1 MFKRWFDRFV
11 GLFDPAGVKKYI
23 TQVTLILV
31 SLFIATR
38 ADRCR
43 EAAKDQVKL
52 KEYLTAVQQDLE
64 TELESDAMNLN
75 DCERDVQCL
84 VRFLQL
90 SEYES
95 RDSLFN
101 AFSNFAE
108 VYQRGVFRAFP
119 PSTYDIMVQTGDV
132 SLIKDLK
139 LRNTLASVF
148 AFRQN
153 VIQKDLHDFD
163 QQTQICAEKL
173 GRYLDLGQMFSE
185 SNRPF
190 LLDEKGF
197 RNDPHNEVFVLLRV
211 ANLRGFHLDV
221 ASDDLKEAKKALDEY
236 LKKI

>member
-1 MFKRWFDRFV
+1 MLKRWLSRFT
-11 GLFDPAGVKKYI
+11 GLFDPTGVKKYI

-52 KEYLTAVQQDLE
+52 KEYLTAVQQDLDA
-64 TELESDAMNLN
+64 ELETDEMNLN
-75 DCERDVQCL
+75 DCKRDIQCL
-84 VRFLQL
+84 FRFMQL
-90 SEYES
+90 SKYES

-153 VIQKDLHDFD
+153 VVQKDLQDFD

-173 GRYLDLGQMFSE
+173 GRFLDLGQMFSE

-190 LLDEKGF
+190 LLDEQGF
-197 RNDPHNEVFVLLRV
+197 RNTPHNEVFILLRM

-221 ASDDLKEAKKALDEY
+221 AAEDLRAARKTLDEY